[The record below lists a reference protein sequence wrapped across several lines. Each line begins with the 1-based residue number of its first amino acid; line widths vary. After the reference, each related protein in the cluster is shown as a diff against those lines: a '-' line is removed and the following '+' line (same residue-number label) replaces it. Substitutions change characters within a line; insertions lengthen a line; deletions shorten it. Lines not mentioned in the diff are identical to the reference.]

1 MNPNIEVLHF
11 CVFLIILKAST
22 LVDGYLLGIKGLER
36 YLYEFSQIYETYIC
50 YNKYIGV
57 ITPQVGDLN
66 NRNLLLFW
74 SLKVHYQGVSGVSFF

>member
-22 LVDGYLLGIKGLER
+22 LVNGYLFGIKGLER

-50 YNKYIGV
+50 
-57 ITPQVGDLN
+57 
-66 NRNLLLFW
+66 
-74 SLKVHYQGVSGVSFF
+74 